1 MHLALL
7 MVLLTANVT
16 IGYVVA
22 PVLFGRLSS
31 EMAGELMGVF
41 LTGLYGFDLIFMSV
55 LLLMLI
61 VQKRFRAKREALLV
75 VSSLLVAANLWGIS
89 PLMTELK
96 SMGLATSP
104 ELFGMT
110 FAQWHGISQ
119 ALFMLMLGL
128 LVVWGIGLR
137 KGQTVKS
144 A

>member
-1 MHLALL
+1 MYMALL

-31 EMAGELMGVF
+31 EQAGELMGVF
-41 LTGLYGFDLIFMSV
+41 LTGLYGVDLILMSA
-55 LLLMLI
+55 LLLLL
-61 VQKRFRAKREALLV
+61 VLQKRFRARRDVLLIV
-75 VSSLLVAANLWGIS
+75 AVFLVAANLWGIS
-89 PLMTELK
+89 PLMMTLK
-96 SMGLATSP
+96 SMDLATSP

-119 ALFMLMLGL
+119 VLFMLTLGL

-137 KGQTVKS
+137 KGQTVKP